1 MNNIEI
7 VIEDIL
13 SEVRNILIEKLT
25 NSEDF
30 LDEEINTEDLLEES
44 DNVAFAN
51 ADDFEDS
58 TPIDL
63 SNVLKK

>member
-7 VIEDIL
+7 IVEDIL
-13 SEVRNILIEKLT
+13 SKLRNILIEKLS

-44 DNVAFAN
+44 DSVAFAN

-58 TPIDL
+58 TPMDL